1 MAGFLTSEGIYGQNL
16 KRVDIGHLQLL
27 VSKVPILCHHAF
39 TLCHLSVKSC
49 SGEGSHTEP

>member
-49 SGEGSHTEP
+49 SGEGSRTEP